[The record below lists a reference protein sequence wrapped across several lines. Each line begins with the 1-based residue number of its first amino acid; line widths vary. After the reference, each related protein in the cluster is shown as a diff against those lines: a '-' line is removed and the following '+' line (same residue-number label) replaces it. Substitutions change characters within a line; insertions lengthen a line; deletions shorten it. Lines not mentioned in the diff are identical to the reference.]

1 MVRDLDSSQ
10 SSTEL
15 SYMTSTD
22 DDQPSSSGPDQAASY
37 NYVDRYW
44 PDDGGRDFCRCSYD
58 YRGELEEIFC
68 PRCRKEVQCN
78 YDTEE
83 SEQWIQLARTQIGKE
98 RDSDSTFDSWP
109 SASEEEVVNRN
120 GDLETFR
127 RMRVVKN
134 DLDNLTGNGSAV
146 DETYDGDNEENDKR
160 VQKEKKLTK
169 TNPKLKKRFTKT
181 KNSKKATP
189 FKIRCIY
196 I

>member
-1 MVRDLDSSQ
+1 MVRDLDSSET
-10 SSTEL
+10 STEL
-15 SYMTSTD
+15 SDMTSTD
-22 DDQPSSSGPDQAASY
+22 QLSSSEFDQPASY
-37 NYVDRYW
+37 NDVDRYW

-58 YRGELEEIFC
+58 YRGELDEIFC
-68 PRCRKEVQCN
+68 PHCRKEVQDI
-78 YDTEE
+78 YE
-83 SEQWIQLARTQIGKE
+83 SENSERWYQLAKTQIGKE

>member
-1 MVRDLDSSQ
+1 MVRDLDSSET
-10 SSTEL
+10 STEL
-15 SYMTSTD
+15 SDMTSTD
-22 DDQPSSSGPDQAASY
+22 QLSSSESDQPASY
-37 NYVDRYW
+37 KDVDRYW
-44 PDDGGRDFCRCSYD
+44 PDNGGRDFCRCSYD
-58 YRGELEEIFC
+58 YRGELDEIFC
-68 PRCRKEVQCN
+68 PHCRKEVQDI
-78 YDTEE
+78 YESEE
-83 SEQWIQLARTQIGKE
+83 SERWYQLAKTQIGKE

-169 TNPKLKKRFTKT
+169 KIPKLKKRLTKT

>member
-1 MVRDLDSSQ
+1 MVRDLDSSET
-10 SSTEL
+10 STEL
-15 SYMTSTD
+15 SDMTSTD
-22 DDQPSSSGPDQAASY
+22 QLSSSESDQPASY
-37 NYVDRYW
+37 NDVDRYW

-58 YRGELEEIFC
+58 YRGELDEIFC
-68 PRCRKEVQCN
+68 PHCRKEVQDI
-78 YDTEE
+78 YE
-83 SEQWIQLARTQIGKE
+83 SENSERWYQLAKTQIGKE

-146 DETYDGDNEENDKR
+146 DEKYDGDNEENDER

-189 FKIRCIY
+189 FKI
-196 I
+196 

>member
-1 MVRDLDSSQ
+1 MVRDLDSSET
-10 SSTEL
+10 STEL
-15 SYMTSTD
+15 SDMTSTD
-22 DDQPSSSGPDQAASY
+22 QLSSSEFDQPASY
-37 NYVDRYW
+37 KDVDRYW
-44 PDDGGRDFCRCSYD
+44 PDNGGRDFCRCSYD
-58 YRGELEEIFC
+58 YRGELDEIFC
-68 PRCRKEVQCN
+68 PHCRKEVQDI
-78 YDTEE
+78 YESEE
-83 SEQWIQLARTQIGKE
+83 SERWYQLAKTQIGKE

-169 TNPKLKKRFTKT
+169 KIPKLKKRLTKT

>member
-1 MVRDLDSSQ
+1 MVRDLDSSET
-10 SSTEL
+10 STEL
-15 SYMTSTD
+15 SDMTSTD
-22 DDQPSSSGPDQAASY
+22 QLSSSESDQPASY
-37 NYVDRYW
+37 KDVDRYW
-44 PDDGGRDFCRCSYD
+44 PDNGGRDFCRCSYD
-58 YRGELEEIFC
+58 YRGELDEIFC
-68 PRCRKEVQCN
+68 PHCRKEVQDI
-78 YDTEE
+78 YESEE
-83 SEQWIQLARTQIGKE
+83 SERWYQLAKTQIGKE